1 MIKAFKFR
9 AYPTVVQTKELE
21 WTLLRCRE
29 LYNAA
34 LEERILAYRM
44 VGKSV
49 NYYDQANSLRD
60 VKEARPEYKNLHS
73 QVLQDVLK
81 RLEKAF
87 QAFFRRVKQGAVK
100 AGFPRFQG
108 RNRFDSFTF
117 PQAANTGIKLLEDG
131 RVRVHGIGGSLK
143 VKWHRPLEGK
153 LKTAT
158 LKRECDQWYIVFT
171 CEVEKNLLVLTGD
184 SVGIDVGL
192 NHFCVTSDGEFVDN
206 PRLHRKAQAKLRV
219 QQRTVSRRK
228 RGSNRR
234 RKAVKL
240 LAKTHQKVKNQRKDF
255 HHKAAHDLVKR
266 FDLIAIE
273 ELNVKGLARTRLAKS
288 VADVGWSNFANILES
303 KAECAG
309 KLVVRVN
316 PNYTSQD
323 CSSCGH
329 REKHLLSVRE
339 FTCAKCGAL
348 HQRDHNAAKNILA
361 RGIELWAGT
370 LPLSDNVTVGNV
382 CVA

>member
-1 MIKAFKFR
+1 MMIKAYKYR
-9 AYPTVVQTKELE
+9 VYPTKAQAAQLEQT
-21 WTLLRCRE
+21 LRMCRE

-34 LEERILAYRM
+34 LEERIAAYKM
-44 VGKSV
+44 AGKSV
-49 NYYDQANSLRD
+49 NYYDQANTLKE
-60 VKEARPEYKNLHS
+60 VKEIRPEYKNLHS

-81 RLEKAF
+81 RLDKAM
-87 QAFFRRVKQGAVK
+87 QAFFSRFKRGDGK

-117 PQAANTGIKLLEDG
+117 PQAATTGIKLLSDG

-143 VKWHRPLEGK
+143 VKWHRPMSGK

-158 LKRECDQWYIVFT
+158 LKREGEDWYMVFT
-171 CEVEKNLLVLTGD
+171 CEVEAAVLPKTGEA
-184 SVGIDVGL
+184 VGVDVGL
-192 NHFCVTSDGEFVDN
+192 NHFLVTSDGEFVDN
-206 PRLHRKAQAKLRV
+206 PRLHRKTQAKLRV
-219 QQRTVSRRK
+219 QQRRVSRRK

-234 RKAVKL
+234 RKAVKV
-240 LAKTHQKVKNQRKDF
+240 LAKTHCKIKNQRKDF
-255 HHKAAHDLVKR
+255 HHKVAHDLVKR

-273 ELNVKGLARTRLAKS
+273 DLNVKGLARTRLAKS
-288 VADVGWSNFANILES
+288 VSDVGWSAFANILS
-303 KAECAG
+303 NKAEYAG
-309 KLVVRVN
+309 RTVAKVN

-329 REKHLLSVRE
+329 REKHSLSVRE
-339 FTCAKCGAL
+339 FRCAKCGAV

-361 RGIELWAGT
+361 RA
-370 LPLSDNVTVGNV
+370 LPSSANVMVGNI

>member
-1 MIKAFKFR
+1 MMIKAFKYR
-9 AYPTVVQTKELE
+9 IYPTANQAQELN
-21 WTLLRCRE
+21 WALTRCRE

-34 LEERILAYRM
+34 LEERIGAYRAAK
-44 VGKSV
+44 KSITCF
-49 NYYDQANSLRD
+49 DQQKSLPD
-60 VKEARPEYKNLHS
+60 VKEGRPEYKDLHS

-81 RLEKAF
+81 RLDKAF
-87 QAFFRRVKQGAVK
+87 QAFFRRVKRGDGK

-117 PQAANTGIKLLEDG
+117 PQAANTGIKLLSDG

-143 VKWHRPLEGK
+143 VKWHRPMSGK
-153 LKTAT
+153 LKTCT
-158 LKRECDQWYIVFT
+158 LKREGEHWYIVFA
-171 CEVEKNLLVLTGD
+171 CEVEAVKLPLTGD
-184 SVGIDVGL
+184 VVGVDVGL
-192 NHFCVTSDGEFVDN
+192 NHFAVTSDGEFVDN

-219 QQRTVSRRK
+219 QQRRVSRRK

-234 RKAVKL
+234 RKAVQA
-240 LAKTHQKVKNQRKDF
+240 LAKTHRKVKNQRKDF
-255 HHKAAHDLVKR
+255 HHKTAHDLVER

-273 ELNVKGLARTRLAKS
+273 DLNVKGLARTRLAKS
-288 VADVGWSNFANILES
+288 VSDVGWSSFANILFG
-303 KAECAG
+303 KAEYAG
-309 KLVVRVN
+309 RTVVKVS

-329 REKHLLSVRE
+329 REKHALSVRE
-339 FTCAKCGAL
+339 FVCTKCGVW

-361 RGIELWAGT
+361 RA
-370 LPLSDNVTVGNV
+370 LPSSANATVGNV